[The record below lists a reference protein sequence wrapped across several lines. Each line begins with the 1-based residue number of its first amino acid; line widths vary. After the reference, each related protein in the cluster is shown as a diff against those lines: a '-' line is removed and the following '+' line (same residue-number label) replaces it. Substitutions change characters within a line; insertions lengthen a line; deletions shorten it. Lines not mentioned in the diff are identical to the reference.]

1 MVTFLHRALQQYKDV
16 CSRRSLWLLDSC
28 RCVAKEGSEVWG
40 EWVVC
45 QVSQYPPH
53 LQMYVDE
60 VAIFVFQDR
69 PPSPDDVQTW
79 PSLGWIEVAILEF
92 SIWCTR
98 HASCSLNTCKCIS
111 TTLELC
117 FPLYYHGGSTK
128 GQTFSKDE
136 VTCSRARW
144 LCSSTGLCSLRTWAG
159 HHPRQVCQLI
169 TSPLA
174 LCEDKD
180 KDCMISLTFRI

>member
-45 QVSQYPPH
+45 QVSQHPPH

-69 PPSPDDVQTW
+69 PPSPDDVQT
-79 PSLGWIEVAILEF
+79 
-92 SIWCTR
+92 
-98 HASCSLNTCKCIS
+98 
-111 TTLELC
+111 
-117 FPLYYHGGSTK
+117 
-128 GQTFSKDE
+128 
-136 VTCSRARW
+136 
-144 LCSSTGLCSLRTWAG
+144 
-159 HHPRQVCQLI
+159 
-169 TSPLA
+169 
-174 LCEDKD
+174 
-180 KDCMISLTFRI
+180 